1 MRSRRSWM
9 KISAVRW
16 PMLAI
21 IITVCIG
28 ACGRSSD
35 LPVDADGSS
44 EVAEADPS
52 HAHPVTV
59 SGVSSGG
66 YMAVQTHIALAD
78 RIAGVGVVAGGPYH
92 CAAGNVGNAL
102 GRCMSG
108 DDLDVVPLVSFT
120 REAAASGRIAA
131 TEFLREAK
139 VWIFHSTKDQ
149 IVGRSVAVALVDFY
163 REFLSADQISFVDDI
178 DAAHGWPTLDAGKD
192 CLEIGGDFIN
202 ACGFDTAGN
211 LLNHLYENLNP
222 RVVETGSKEL
232 TSIDLSGYLE
242 SGSGVA
248 DTGYIFVPNRCRQ
261 LDADCR
267 LHISFHGCR
276 QGAEF
281 IDDRFA
287 ANSGLNEWAARNR
300 IVVVYPQIVSSQMNP
315 QGCWDWWGYTGPQYD
330 QKSGK
335 QLSGIDAIIT
345 AFAMQQLYKS
355 NAE

>member
-1 MRSRRSWM
+1 MQSRDSWM
-9 KISAVRW
+9 RTSAVCW
-16 PMLAI
+16 PMLTI
-21 IITVCIG
+21 MITVCIG
-28 ACGRSSD
+28 ACGRSSNP
-35 LPVDADGSS
+35 PVEADGSG

-52 HAHPVTV
+52 HAQPVTV
-59 SGVSSGG
+59 SGLSSGG
-66 YMAVQTHIALAD
+66 YMAVQTHVALAD
-78 RIAGVGVVAGGPYH
+78 RVAGVGVVAGGPYH

-108 DDLDVVPLVSFT
+108 DNLDVGPLVAFT

-131 TEFLREAK
+131 TEFLREAR
-139 VWIFHSTKDQ
+139 VWIFHSAKDQ
-149 IVGRSVAVALVDFY
+149 IVARTVAVALADFY
-163 REFLSADQISFVDDI
+163 REFLPASQIRFVGDI
-178 DAAHGWPTLDAGKD
+178 DAAHGWPTLNVGND

-202 ACGFDTAGN
+202 SCEFDTAGN

-222 RVVETGSKEL
+222 RVVETASEEL
-232 TSIDLSGYLE
+232 TSIDLSRYLK

-248 DTGYIFVPNRCRQ
+248 DTGYIFVPNQCRQ

-281 IDDRFA
+281 VDDRFA
-287 ANSGLNEWAARNR
+287 ADSGLNEWAARNR
-300 IVVVYPQIVSSQMNP
+300 IVVVYPQIVTSLMNP

-345 AFAMQQLYKS
+345 SFAKQQLYHS